1 MRSRHWIFSMVAFVM
16 AAALA
21 WSAVATVLK
30 TKLTA
35 SDAAASDIF
44 GWSVSISGDW
54 AIVGASGDDDDGE
67 DSGSAYLF
75 KRDGEVWDQKQK
87 LTAEDADA
95 SDYFGMSVS
104 IDGYWAIVG
113 AERNDDDGEDSGS
126 AYIFLTRDSTSW
138 TELAKL
144 TAADADTQDLFGKSV
159 SIDGE
164 YAIVGAE
171 QDDDDGESSGSAYI
185 FKRDSTSW
193 SQQAKLTALDPA
205 AYDWFGTSVSIDGDY
220 AIVGA
225 RGDDDGGQWSGSAYI
240 FKREGTS
247 WSQQQKL
254 TAADADT
261 ADRFG
266 YSVSI
271 SGDYAIVGA
280 EGDTD
285 AGYYLGSGSGSAYI
299 FKRDGTSWT
308 EQQKLTALDADA
320 GDEFG
325 TSVSIDGDY
334 AIVGAQLDDDG
345 GNKSGS
351 AYIFKREGT
360 SWSQQE
366 DKLTA
371 DDAAAEDIF
380 GWSVSID
387 DDYAIVGAPW
397 NDDAGGGSGSAYVD
411 FSPSTPTGIDTDT
424 SNISVPAAFSLATAR
439 PNPFNPSTTI
449 DYEVPEQTHVTLS
462 IYNLLG
468 QKVILLVDQV
478 QAAGRYE
485 VAWHGV
491 NSRGAGVASG
501 VYLYRIVSGSGY
513 TDTKRMTLLK

>member
-171 QDDDDGESSGSAYI
+171 QDDDARVGSQGNVGQA
-185 FKRDSTSW
+185 RVGQHHPTNRLGCRRPDPG
-193 SQQAKLTALDPA
+193 SQA
-205 AYDWFGTSVSIDGDY
+205 AVTGG
-220 AIVGA
+220 
-225 RGDDDGGQWSGSAYI
+225 DGGPEA
-240 FKREGTS
+240 RCEVEG
-247 WSQQQKL
+247 
-254 TAADADT
+254 AAGVLEI
-261 ADRFG
+261 RP
-266 YSVSI
+266 
-271 SGDYAIVGA
+271 SGDRDPLASGLEVRP
-280 EGDTD
+280 EDT
-285 AGYYLGSGSGSAYI
+285 
-299 FKRDGTSWT
+299 
-308 EQQKLTALDADA
+308 
-320 GDEFG
+320 
-325 TSVSIDGDY
+325 IDDTIY
-334 AIVGAQLDDDG
+334 DTNYDTI
-345 GNKSGS
+345 
-351 AYIFKREGT
+351 Y
-360 SWSQQE
+360 
-366 DKLTA
+366 
-371 DDAAAEDIF
+371 DIIYDTIHDTIYD
-380 GWSVSID
+380 SID
-387 DDYAIVGAPW
+387 D
-397 NDDAGGGSGSAYVD
+397 
-411 FSPSTPTGIDTDT
+411 
-424 SNISVPAAFSLATAR
+424 
-439 PNPFNPSTTI
+439 TI
-449 DYEVPEQTHVTLS
+449 
-462 IYNLLG
+462 
-468 QKVILLVDQV
+468 
-478 QAAGRYE
+478 
-485 VAWHGV
+485 
-491 NSRGAGVASG
+491 
-501 VYLYRIVSGSGY
+501 
-513 TDTKRMTLLK
+513 